1 MILAEQSS
9 TLRSARRQK
18 IDNSAGRKAVKHA
31 PHSPLH
37 AAAAPKQM
45 ATSLE
50 VGLGTVE
57 IDNADVVRL
66 VLQYLREAGL
76 TSAAAELEREADV
89 RLNALT
95 NKASLVEDVR
105 KGRWEKALP
114 RLNGLGLPRQASCG
128 LWEHVVR
135 ELVHSREPKAAKTV
149 L

>member
-1 MILAEQSS
+1 
-9 TLRSARRQK
+9 
-18 IDNSAGRKAVKHA
+18 
-31 PHSPLH
+31 
-37 AAAAPKQM
+37 M
-45 ATSLE
+45 ATTLE

-76 TSAAAELEREADV
+76 TGAAAELEREADV

-114 RLNGLGLPRQASCG
+114 RLNGLDLPRQASCD
-128 LWEHVVR
+128 LW
-135 ELVHSREPKAAKTV
+135 
-149 L
+149 